1 MIFWISSYP
10 KSGNTWLRFLI
21 SSYYY
26 TKEGFFDER
35 VLKYIDQF
43 PQKIFFKG
51 FNYDSKT
58 PTGTTKFWIK
68 AQEKINQDKK
78 IKFFK
83 THNIFGSV
91 NNFHFTNRENSI
103 GCVYI
108 VRDPRNVITS
118 LKNFYEMNDSKAFKF
133 ITSKNQYIYDIH
145 KFVENGYSD
154 FQFISSWEIN
164 YESWKFQKTI
174 PVKIIRY
181 EDLLNQTYSVANEVI
196 SFINQITGNKEKI
209 SKNKIVN
216 AVSSTSFSKL
226 KGKEEKEGF
235 SEAPKSRVNDS
246 KISFF
251 NLGPKNK
258 WKTILNDDL
267 KNKLN
272 EVFKKKL
279 EELDYKLT

>member
-21 SSYYY
+21 ASYYY
-26 TKEGFFDER
+26 TKDGFFDEN

-43 PQKIFFKG
+43 PQKKFFTG
-51 FNYDSKT
+51 LNYDSKI
-58 PTGTTKFWIK
+58 PTDTTKLWIK

-118 LKNFYEMNDSKAFKF
+118 LKNFYEMNDDKAFKF

-145 KFVENGYSD
+145 KFTENGYSD

-164 YESWKFQKTI
+164 YESWKLQKTI
-174 PVKIIRY
+174 PIKIIRY
-181 EDLLNQTYSVANEVI
+181 EDLLDQTFSVAYEVI
-196 SFINQITGNKEKI
+196 TFINKITDNKEKI
-209 SKNKIVN
+209 FKNRIVN

-226 KGKEEKEGF
+226 KEKEKKEGF
-235 SEAPKSRVNDS
+235 SEAPKSRINDS
-246 KISFF
+246 KIPFF

-279 EELDYKLT
+279 QELDYELT

>member
-21 SSYYY
+21 ASYYY
-26 TKEGFFDER
+26 TKEGFFDENI
-35 VLKYIDQF
+35 LKYIDQF
-43 PQKIFFKG
+43 PQKNFFKG
-51 FNYDSKT
+51 FDYDPKI
-58 PTGTTKFWIK
+58 PTGTTRFWIK

-78 IKFFK
+78 IRFFK

-118 LKNFYEMNDSKAFKF
+118 LKNFYEMNDDKAFKF

-145 KFVENGYSD
+145 KFAENGYSD

-164 YESWKFQKTI
+164 YESWKLQKTI
-174 PVKIIRY
+174 PVKVIRY
-181 EDLLNQTYSVANEVI
+181 EDLLDQTYSVANEVI
-196 SFINQITGNKEKI
+196 SFINQITHNKEKI
-209 SKNKIVN
+209 FKNKIVN

-226 KGKEEKEGF
+226 KEKEEKEGF
-235 SEAPKSRVNDS
+235 SEAPKSRINDS
-246 KISFF
+246 KIPFF

-279 EELDYKLT
+279 HELDYELT

>member
-21 SSYYY
+21 ASYYY
-26 TKEGFFDER
+26 TKDGFFDEN

-118 LKNFYEMNDSKAFKF
+118 LKNFYEMNDNKAFKF

-145 KFVENGYSD
+145 KFAENGYSD

-246 KISFF
+246 KIPFF

-279 EELDYKLT
+279 EELDYELT

>member
-51 FNYDSKT
+51 FDYDPKI
-58 PTGTTKFWIK
+58 PTDTTRFWIK

-78 IKFFK
+78 IRFFK
-83 THNIFGSV
+83 THNIYGSV
-91 NNFHFTNRENSI
+91 NNFQFTNRENSI
-103 GCVYI
+103 GCVYV

-118 LKNFYEMNDSKAFKF
+118 LKNFYEMNDNQAFKF
-133 ITSKNQYIYDIH
+133 ITSKSQYIYDFH

-154 FQFISSWEIN
+154 FQLISSWEAN
-164 YESWKFQKTI
+164 YESWKSQKRI

-181 EDLLNQTYSVANEVI
+181 EDLLNQTYVVLNDVI
-196 SFINQITGNKEKI
+196 TFINKVTGVKEKI
-209 SKNKIVN
+209 SKNKIKN
-216 AVSSTSFSKL
+216 AVSSTSFHKL
-226 KGKEEKEGF
+226 KEKEKNEGF
-235 SEAPKSRVNDS
+235 SEAPKSRVDDS
-246 KISFF
+246 KIPFF
-251 NLGPKNK
+251 NLGPKND
-258 WKTILNDDL
+258 WKKILNDDL

-279 EELDYKLT
+279 EELYPE

>member
-21 SSYYY
+21 ASYYY
-26 TKEGFFDER
+26 TKDGFFHENA
-35 VLKYIDQF
+35 LKYIDQF
-43 PQKIFFKG
+43 PQKMFFKE
-51 FNYDSKT
+51 FNYEPKT
-58 PTGTTKFWIK
+58 PTGTIKFWIK

-78 IKFFK
+78 IRFFK

-118 LKNFYEMNDSKAFKF
+118 LKNFYEMNDNQAFKF
-133 ITSKNQYIYDIH
+133 ITSKSQYIYDVH
-145 KFVENGYSD
+145 KFAENGYSD
-154 FQFISSWEIN
+154 FQFISSWESN
-164 YESWKFQKTI
+164 YESWKSQKKI

-181 EDLLNQTYSVANEVI
+181 EDLLNQTYSVVNEVI

-209 SKNKIVN
+209 FKKKIVN
-216 AVSSTSFSKL
+216 AVRSTSFSKL
-226 KGKEEKEGF
+226 KEKEEKQGF
-235 SEAPKSRVNDS
+235 FEAPKSRVNDS

-279 EELDYKLT
+279 KELYYE

>member
-21 SSYYY
+21 ASYYY
-26 TKEGFFDER
+26 TKDGFFDEN

-68 AQEKINQDKK
+68 AQEKINQNKK

-118 LKNFYEMNDSKAFKF
+118 LKNFYEMNDNKAFKF

-145 KFVENGYSD
+145 KFAENGYSD

-246 KISFF
+246 KIPFF

-279 EELDYKLT
+279 EELDYELT

>member
-21 SSYYY
+21 ASYYY
-26 TKEGFFDER
+26 TKDGFFDEN

-118 LKNFYEMNDSKAFKF
+118 LKNFYEMNDNKAFKF

-145 KFVENGYSD
+145 KFAENGYSD

-174 PVKIIRY
+174 PVKVIRY

-246 KISFF
+246 KIPFF

>member
-21 SSYYY
+21 ASYYY
-26 TKEGFFDER
+26 TKDGFFDEN

-118 LKNFYEMNDSKAFKF
+118 LKNFYEMNDNKAFKF

-145 KFVENGYSD
+145 KFVDNGYSD

-196 SFINQITGNKEKI
+196 SFVNQITGNKEKI

-246 KISFF
+246 KIPFF

>member
-21 SSYYY
+21 ASYYY
-26 TKEGFFDER
+26 TKDGFFDEN

-91 NNFHFTNRENSI
+91 NDFHFTNRENSI

-118 LKNFYEMNDSKAFKF
+118 LKNFYEMNDNKAFKF

-145 KFVENGYSD
+145 KFAENGYSD

-174 PVKIIRY
+174 PVKVIRY

-246 KISFF
+246 KIPFF

-279 EELDYKLT
+279 EELDYELT

>member
-21 SSYYY
+21 ASYYY
-26 TKEGFFDER
+26 TKDGFFDEN

-118 LKNFYEMNDSKAFKF
+118 ISHHYQITIDEALNFMKDKNRGIVTKENDR
-133 ITSKNQYIYDIH
+133 YI
-145 KFVENGYSD
+145 G
-154 FQFISSWEIN
+154 FQPLLSWELHLK
-164 YESWKFQKTI
+164 SWTENTLY
-174 PVKIIRY
+174 PTHIIRY
-181 EDLLNQTYSVANEVI
+181 EDLI
-196 SFINQITGNKEKI
+196 SDTKLEFEKLIMFIDKVTK
-209 SKNKIVN
+209 SKNKFDRDKAEVCVKN
-216 AVSSTSFSKL
+216 CDFNNLKKLESTKGFDESMVKRGTDEKL
-226 KGKEEKEGF
+226 K
-235 SEAPKSRVNDS
+235 
-246 KISFF
+246 FF
-251 NLGPKNK
+251 NLGKDNNYNN
-258 WKTILNDDL
+258 IL
-267 KNKLN
+267 
-272 EVFKKKL
+272 EKKL
-279 EELDYKLT
+279 INEMTDYYKKEIIKFNFN

>member
-21 SSYYY
+21 ASYYY
-26 TKEGFFDER
+26 TKDGFFDEN

-226 KGKEEKEGF
+226 KEKEEKKGF

-246 KISFF
+246 KITFF
-251 NLGPKNK
+251 NLGPKNV
-258 WKTILNDDL
+258 WKNLLNL
-267 KNKLN
+267 ELTKKI
-272 EVFKKKL
+272 EKAFKKEM
-279 EELDYKLT
+279 EELEYL